1 MLSVKEGLLSA
12 ARFSAPAADA
22 SWDIKAV
29 SGDAAAAFR
38 KRDDGC
44 EKPFAE
50 GVAQS
55 TAVFRPTGP
64 FGGSTGNFCTARIRT
79 VYTAKGD
86 ADMDHIIELKDITV
100 SFDGETVLDHLDLN
114 IGNGEFVTLL
124 GPSGC
129 GKTTTLRIIGGFVE
143 PDHGDVFFDGR
154 RINALPAYRRRVN
167 TIFQRY

>member
-50 GVAQS
+50 GVGKEA
-55 TAVFRPTGP
+55 AV
-64 FGGSTGNFCTARIRT
+64 
-79 VYTAKGD
+79 
-86 ADMDHIIELKDITV
+86 
-100 SFDGETVLDHLDLN
+100 
-114 IGNGEFVTLL
+114 
-124 GPSGC
+124 SG
-129 GKTTTLRIIGGFVE
+129 
-143 PDHGDVFFDGR
+143 
-154 RINALPAYRRRVN
+154 
-167 TIFQRY
+167 

>member
-50 GVAQS
+50 GVVREA
-55 TAVFRPTGP
+55 A
-64 FGGSTGNFCTARIRT
+64 ARAIRT
-79 VYTAKGD
+79 GLTAAKGD
-86 ADMDHIIELKDITV
+86 A
-100 SFDGETVLDHLDLN
+100 
-114 IGNGEFVTLL
+114 
-124 GPSGC
+124 
-129 GKTTTLRIIGGFVE
+129 
-143 PDHGDVFFDGR
+143 
-154 RINALPAYRRRVN
+154 
-167 TIFQRY
+167 

>member
-50 GVAQS
+50 GVFKEA
-55 TAVFRPTGP
+55 AVPLGAGD
-64 FGGSTGNFCTARIRT
+64 FGRLCARNSM
-79 VYTAKGD
+79 TAKGD
-86 ADMDHIIELKDITV
+86 AWHERNYHAKRHRCIV
-100 SFDGETVLDHLDLN
+100 
-114 IGNGEFVTLL
+114 
-124 GPSGC
+124 
-129 GKTTTLRIIGGFVE
+129 
-143 PDHGDVFFDGR
+143 
-154 RINALPAYRRRVN
+154 
-167 TIFQRY
+167 